1 MEAHVGIS
9 LFPASEPTL
18 LFHPHPELPGKLPLV
33 PQVSGK
39 SCLLALSLKPS
50 SCPKHLLA
58 PNTTPPRWMWLCSS
72 PAQTGQALISFD
84 AAVALGT
91 GSAHALRVKER
102 MNFQGPRSQE
112 EVRASLIKTKPLCT
126 LVPETS

>member
-9 LFPASEPTL
+9 SFPASEPTL

-39 SCLLALSLKPS
+39 SSLLALSLKPS
-50 SCPKHLLA
+50 SCLKHLLA

-72 PAQTGQALISFD
+72 
-84 AAVALGT
+84 
-91 GSAHALRVKER
+91 HLRLAR
-102 MNFQGPRSQE
+102 LLS
-112 EVRASLIKTKPLCT
+112 PLK
-126 LVPETS
+126 LL